1 MNKLDYLRYLDG
13 KEKDNANIQ
22 SDRENDINSEESTID
37 DLIEKM
43 LKSKEIFEDK
53 NNIINYK
60 MNFDL
65 KV

>member
-13 KEKDNANIQ
+13 KEKDNASIKN
-22 SDRENDINSEESTID
+22 DGENDIDSEEFTID

-43 LKSKEIFEDK
+43 LKLKEISEDK
-53 NNIINYK
+53 NSDITYK

-65 KV
+65 KA